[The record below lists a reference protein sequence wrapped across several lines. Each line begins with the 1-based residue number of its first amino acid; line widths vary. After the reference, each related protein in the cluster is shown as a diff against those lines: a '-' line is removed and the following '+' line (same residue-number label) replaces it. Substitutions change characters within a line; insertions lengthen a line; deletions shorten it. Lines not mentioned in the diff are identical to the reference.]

1 MISDGPPARDP
12 GAPGQNNPGGKT
24 ASRRVA
30 LAAKLAA
37 ILLAADGIS
46 FLVHEGKA
54 GALAA
59 LGLLA
64 GSLGIMAMLSWSLP
78 RLLLALVVFVSCF
91 EGPLKNLAP
100 TPSTKDVVYLGR
112 DVLLYGG
119 LYLAFR
125 RGELQRIWPRSIP
138 MRSLIVAFLAL
149 VAAQLFNPRGFGPVI
164 SLLASRTYW
173 EMIPLFFLGYALM
186 TDLERW
192 PPLVRVALLCGV
204 ANGIAAVV
212 EYQKGPE
219 WLAGLG
225 AGYASMV
232 TGNAARVFIDAS
244 GIARLRPPA
253 LGPDMGFAAS
263 MAFFLWPVLLGTWFH
278 PRLRASWPVPLGVL
292 TFLAL
297 VFGTLV
303 SQSRSDILLSPVM
316 IGAYLLLASRG
327 KVARIALTAIVIAI
341 VATVGIHLASG
352 DFSGVFARYRSVG
365 TLNRTI
371 NTFVTRENRFNTAFK
386 TPFVY
391 FTRYFWGNGMGKVGP
406 GGGVFVPRK
415 AYHLTNGENEALL
428 MITETGSLATLV
440 LLSIH
445 LGFIRLGFRAWA
457 RAPDGPWKALVAIPL
472 ATLLAM
478 LLLWPLGNFT
488 TFPGNAAFW
497 FYGGSLAALA
507 AKFRGPLDPGGLAR
521 KGQACAY

>member
-1 MISDGPPARDP
+1 MNG
-12 GAPGQNNPGGKT
+12 
-24 ASRRVA
+24 RRVA
-30 LAAKLAA
+30 LAIKLAA

-46 FLVHEGKA
+46 LLVQKGKA
-54 GALAA
+54 GAVVA

-64 GSLGIMAMLSWSLP
+64 GGLGTLALLSWSLP
-78 RLLLALVVFVSCF
+78 RLLLALVAFVSCF

-100 TPSTKDVVYLGR
+100 TPLIKYVVYVGR

-138 MRSLIVAFLAL
+138 MRGLIVAFLAL

-164 SLLASRTYW
+164 SLLASRPYW

-186 TDLERW
+186 TDPERW
-192 PPLVRVALLCGV
+192 APLARVALLCGI

-225 AGYASMV
+225 PGYAAMIN
-232 TGNAARVFIDAS
+232 GNAARIFRDAA

-253 LGPDMGFAAS
+253 LGADMGFAAS

-297 VFGTLV
+297 VVGTLV
-303 SQSRSDILLSPVM
+303 SQSRSDILLSPLM
-316 IGAYLLLASRG
+316 IGAYLLLAARG
-327 KVARIALTAIVIAI
+327 KVARIALTAVTIGVLAGAG
-341 VATVGIHLASG
+341 VHLASG
-352 DFSGVFARYRSVG
+352 QFTGVFARYRSVG

-371 NTFVTRENRFNTAFK
+371 NTFVERENRFDTAFE

-406 GGGVFVPRK
+406 GAGVFIPRK
-415 AYHLTNGENEALL
+415 SYHHTDGENEALL

-440 LLSIH
+440 LLLIH

-472 ATLLAM
+472 ATILVM
-478 LLLWPLGNFT
+478 LVLWPLGNFT

-507 AKFRGPLDPGGLAR
+507 AKFRDPSDRGSPAI
-521 KGQACAY
+521 KGQPCAC